1 MAEAVK
7 ISGLAR
13 QEGGRG
19 ILILIAC
26 VATDSLAK
34 AAKLPRRPFIGGT
47 YASKAFGE
55 ERHYRI
61 FLPARYNTKNR
72 KRLVKGSAN
81 SDASAVLRPI
91 SLNRRQA

>member
-1 MAEAVK
+1 MAEAIK

-19 ILILIAC
+19 ILIIIAC
-26 VATDSLAK
+26 VAADSLAK
-34 AAKLPRRPFIGGT
+34 AADLPRQPFTGGT

-61 FLPARYNTKNR
+61 FLPAEYNTNNR
-72 KRLVKGSAN
+72 KMPCKRQR
-81 SDASAVLRPI
+81 SAVGLLARGPF
-91 SLNRRQA
+91 